1 MTDKM
6 DVDAS
11 GSETI
16 SASSSFEKL
25 DTAKLDMDALNQSM
39 QNHCDY
45 RGWDLRIDR
54 AEHNANVWQPLI
66 SDVLVCLTATLVA
79 TDAKSSF
86 IAEPNDTGA
95 KVIVEGFNEKELE
108 VWKVGVQRG
117 VEMNDW
123 SGLITHRT
131 YISDYRMFGS
141 HVIATTVKLRKRK
154 VPNVALGVPIEYSAF
169 GFFPFHSAIMLT
181 SYLSFCPCLEDGAF
195 VSMI

>member
-16 SASSSFEKL
+16 SPSSSFEKL
-25 DTAKLDMDALNQSM
+25 DTAKLDLDALNQSM
-39 QNHCDY
+39 QNHCNS
-45 RGWDLRIDR
+45 RAWDLRIER
-54 AEHNANVWQPLI
+54 AEHNATVWQPLI

-108 VWKVGVQRG
+108 EWKVGVQRG

-154 VPNVALGVPIEYSAF
+154 VPNVSLGVPIEYSAF
-169 GFFPFHSAIMLT
+169 DCFPFHSAIMLT
-181 SYLSFCPCLEDGAF
+181 SRLSFVA
-195 VSMI
+195 